1 MKSKYFTVEVKPVIP
16 ATDNG
21 LHAAFADGEI
31 LFDWTAFEVPRGG
44 GKLIGATVEM
54 RPKGDANSTVQPTP
68 ALELVFAKSKPDGTA
83 PTTLGV
89 EGAAPVTP
97 GVIGTQAGLYLGNM
111 PILNAAFNT
120 DLDSLTVG
128 SVAAPNGMVLH
139 PEPNSGGNVGV
150 DTLYV
155 GGLAGAAFNFVSST
169 LINNGDLD
177 GPTMTTSGTDPRLF
191 IAVGDTVA
199 ATITA
204 GTTAARAMGV
214 VESMTAT
221 TVVLTE
227 AFTTTDVVHEDIVYN
242 VSPIRIILS
251 FEK

>member
-1 MKSKYFTVEVKPVIP
+1 MKSKYFTVEVKPIIP

-21 LHAAFADGEI
+21 QHAAFADGEI

-44 GKLIGATVEM
+44 GKLIGVTVEM

-83 PTTLGV
+83 PSTLGV
-89 EGAAPVTP
+89 EGAAPVAP
-97 GVIGTQAGLYLGNM
+97 GVIGTQAGLYLGNV
-111 PILNAAFNT
+111 PIINAAFNT

-139 PEPNSGGNVGV
+139 PEPISGSNVGV

-155 GGLAGAAFNFVSST
+155 GGLAGANFNFVSGAT
-169 LINNGDLD
+169 INAGDLT
-177 GPTMTTSGTDPRLF
+177 GPTLTVADVDPRLF
-191 IAVGDTVA
+191 IAVGDTIVVCDHD
-199 ATITA
+199 T
-204 GTTAARAMGV
+204 TTAQKAVGV
-214 VESMTAT
+214 VKSFTDANTLVLEEACDA
-221 TVVLTE
+221 VV
-227 AFTTTDVVHEDIVYN
+227 DDDIIYN
-242 VSPIRIILS
+242 VSPIRIVLT

>member
-16 ATDNG
+16 ATTNG
-21 LHAAFADGEI
+21 QHAAFANGEI

-54 RPKGDANSTVQPTP
+54 RPKGDSGATVQPTP

-97 GVIGTQAGLYLGNM
+97 GVIGTQAGLYLGHM

-155 GGLAGAAFNFVSST
+155 GGLAGAAFNFVSGAT
-169 LINNGDLD
+169 INAGDLT
-177 GPTMTTSGTDPRLF
+177 GPTLTVADVDPRLF
-191 IAVGDTVA
+191 IAVGDTIVVCDHD
-199 ATITA
+199 T
-204 GTTAARAMGV
+204 TTAQKAVGV
-214 VESMTAT
+214 VQSVDENAI
-221 TVVLTE
+221 VLT
-227 AFTTTDVVHEDIVYN
+227 AACSAVVDDDIIYN
-242 VSPIRIILS
+242 VSPIRLVLT